1 MTMSTLL
8 KQRLLL
14 GISLLAIA
22 AMMLAPSIP
31 QDPEYHLF
39 ADHTHVLLIPN
50 GFNVLSN
57 LLFLWI
63 GCEGLYRVLQR
74 KSLRLLDGIYPA
86 YATFFAA
93 LILIALGSGYYH
105 WTPNS
110 QTLAWDRAAMTL
122 AFASFFSIV
131 LAERVSL
138 RAARGLFPL
147 LLVAGIGSILYWQ
160 YGEARG
166 QGDLRLYALVQFLP
180 LLLTPL
186 ILFLFKSHYNR
197 GSDIWWLLGWYV
209 VAKIV
214 ELFDHQIYSVFA
226 VISGHSLKHIC
237 AGIGCLV
244 FLRHLRRREPLA

>member
-1 MTMSTLL
+1 MTTLL

-14 GISLLAIA
+14 ALSLLVIA

-31 QDPEYHLF
+31 QDPGYHLF
-39 ADHTHVLLIPN
+39 ADHSRLLFIPN
-50 GFNVLSN
+50 GLNVLSN

-74 KSLRLLDGIYPA
+74 KSVNLLDGIYPA
-86 YATFFAA
+86 YPAFFAA
-93 LILIALGSGYYH
+93 LILIALGSAYYH
-105 WTPNS
+105 WSPDNR
-110 QTLAWDRAAMTL
+110 TLAWDRAAMTL

-160 YGEARG
+160 YTESTG
-166 QGDLRLYALVQFLP
+166 QGDLRPYALLQFLP
-180 LLLTPL
+180 LLLIPL
-186 ILFLFKSHYNR
+186 ILISFKSRYNR
-197 GSDIWWLLGWYV
+197 SSDIWWLLAWYV
-209 VAKIV
+209 ISKVV
-214 ELFDHQIYSVFA
+214 ELLDHEIYSAFA

-244 FLRHLRRREPLA
+244 FLRHLRRRETLA